1 MGIDLMRRLS
11 AYRVFL
17 TERNEY
23 HVREYVCCAV
33 RNRRTGRFLEDHWA
47 LERPLADAFAD
58 AQGHMCSPSLPLIG
72 EPLTF
77 MVDGELF
84 ETTPV
89 LAVEERDAIQLPL
102 TASAALRAALAAG
115 SASIRDTY

>member
-1 MGIDLMRRLS
+1 MRRLS

-33 RNRRTGRFLEDHWA
+33 RNRRTGCFLDDHWA
-47 LERPLADAFAD
+47 LDRPLADAFAD
-58 AQGHMCSPSLPLIG
+58 AQGHMCSLSLPLIG
-72 EPLTF
+72 EPLSF

-89 LAVEERDAIQLPL
+89 LAVEERDAIQLPRAA
-102 TASAALRAALAAG
+102 TNALRAAIASSTA
-115 SASIRDTY
+115 SARDTY

>member
-1 MGIDLMRRLS
+1 MRRLS

-33 RNRRTGRFLEDHWA
+33 RNRRTGRYLEDHWA
-47 LERPLADAFAD
+47 LDRPLADAFAD
-58 AQGHMCSPSLPLIG
+58 AHGHMCSLSLPLVG
-72 EPLTF
+72 EPLAF

-84 ETTPV
+84 QTTPV
-89 LAVEERDAIQLPL
+89 LAVEEREALQLPRS
-102 TASAALRAALAAG
+102 ASAALRSALAAG
-115 SASIRDTY
+115 TASARDSY